1 MNPSHLKLFLALLW
15 LVPGVVFLAFDL
27 LTGQTHGLLF
37 AGRRLPIAW
46 VFLLLGAFNLLRWWV
61 IRSKPYQPRSLFERR
76 RGRRRRAADTEP
88 DPHFRFDEPPAQ
100 AGSDE
105 R

>member
-15 LVPGVVFLAFDL
+15 LVPGAVFLAFDL
-27 LTGQTHGLLF
+27 LTGQTHGLLL

-46 VFLLLGAFNLLRWWV
+46 VFLLLGALNLLRWWV
-61 IRSKPYQPRSLFERR
+61 GRSKPARSPSPFERR

-88 DPHFRFDEPPAQ
+88 DPNFRFDEPPSQ
-100 AGSDE
+100 ARNDE